1 MVSPGVSTGLGF
13 LAILIW
19 STSIAVGR
27 LVVADIGVLMGP
39 FILTLAS
46 GAVGL
51 LALLLRRGSLA
62 LLATL
67 PRRYWIVCGGLFV
80 LYMACY
86 NLGIGLAAD
95 RRQVLAFAVLNYL
108 WPVLTLVFSALFSR
122 ARVSPW
128 LAAGVALAVAGI
140 VLALL
145 ARQGAAGGGLPP
157 AGFVDGIRANP
168 AVYAL
173 GLACGVSWA
182 LYSALSRR
190 LAAGSPANPV
200 PLLFLCTA
208 AVFGVLLA
216 AGAGRALGKPS
227 PDPRTWSGLAL
238 AALAWRALVADL
250 VAYACWDAAM
260 RRGNQIL
267 AAAASFFTPLLA
279 TACIALVLGVAPGW
293 QFWAA
298 CGLLVAGA
306 AVSRVSV
313 RESGS

>member
-1 MVSPGVSTGLGF
+1 MSSPVFSTGLGF

-19 STSIAVGR
+19 STSIAAGR
-27 LVVADIGVLMGP
+27 LVVVDVGVFMGP
-39 FILTLAS
+39 FVLTLAS
-46 GAVGL
+46 GVVGL

-62 LLATL
+62 LLTTL
-67 PRRYWIVCGGLFV
+67 PRRYWMVCGGLFV
-80 LYMACY
+80 LYMTCY

-95 RRQVLAFAVLNYL
+95 RRQVLAFTALNYL

-122 ARVSPW
+122 ARVRPW
-128 LAAGVALAVAGI
+128 LAAGVSLAVAGI

-145 ARQGAAGGGLPP
+145 ARPGAADGGLPP
-157 AGFVDGIRANP
+157 AGFAADIRANP

-173 GLACGVSWA
+173 GLGCGITWA
-182 LYSALSRR
+182 LYSALGRR
-190 LAAGSPANPV
+190 FAGGSAANPV
-200 PLLFLCTA
+200 PLLFLCTSV
-208 AVFGVLLA
+208 VFAVLLA

-238 AALAWRALVADL
+238 AGLAWRALVADL

-279 TACIALVLGVAPGW
+279 TACIALVLGIAPGW

-306 AVSRVSV
+306 AVSRASV
-313 RESGS
+313 RA